1 MSNRKLTEYHFY
13 LFSFLIDLSPARFYK
28 FLVKNSNYF
37 SYYSMLVKIAKV
49 QSLNVLLIGKNRIQ
63 ILFQHK
69 VTLIC
74 MQPQNYSFVFDL

>member
-1 MSNRKLTEYHFY
+1 
-13 LFSFLIDLSPARFYK
+13 
-28 FLVKNSNYF
+28 
-37 SYYSMLVKIAKV
+37 MLVKIAKV